1 MDRTGLGSVASILL
15 TQQSGLPK
23 SAKAWHG
30 LSLGELGVDERAY
43 RKCFPVQDK
52 QEDLPAGAAFVSQRG
67 CRSMPGLTSWE
78 YEWGVGGG
86 PSLSLFPP
94 SVALDFSPT
103 SLSPVHSE
111 AGVSGETW
119 SHSSDSVTELMTV
132 GCCQLW
138 YWSIMNGLCLHWP

>member
-52 QEDLPAGAAFVSQRG
+52 QEDLSAGAAF
-67 CRSMPGLTSWE
+67 C
-78 YEWGVGGG
+78 
-86 PSLSLFPP
+86 
-94 SVALDFSPT
+94 FSKRVQIHAWADK
-103 SLSPVHSE
+103 L
-111 AGVSGETW
+111 G
-119 SHSSDSVTELMTV
+119 
-132 GCCQLW
+132 
-138 YWSIMNGLCLHWP
+138 I